1 MKKGDTLIVLEA
13 MKMEYPVIAE
23 TSGEILEVHAE
34 SNSLVQQGDVLITL
48 GLSAASTP
56 EE

>member
-1 MKKGDTLIVLEA
+1 MKKGDTLLVLEA
-13 MKMEYPVIAE
+13 MKMEYPVIADS
-23 TSGEILEVHAE
+23 SGEIVEVHTD

-48 GLSAASTP
+48 ALSAASAP